1 MESLILYLQPVP
13 NVVGPNVHTSGT
25 KNIVVTSFETS
36 GTLGHIIRDQSD
48 VDELLLGKLN
58 DIRYHMPRKSGP

>member
-1 MESLILYLQPVP
+1 MYLQPVP

-48 VDELLLGKLN
+48 VDELLLGK
-58 DIRYHMPRKSGP
+58 